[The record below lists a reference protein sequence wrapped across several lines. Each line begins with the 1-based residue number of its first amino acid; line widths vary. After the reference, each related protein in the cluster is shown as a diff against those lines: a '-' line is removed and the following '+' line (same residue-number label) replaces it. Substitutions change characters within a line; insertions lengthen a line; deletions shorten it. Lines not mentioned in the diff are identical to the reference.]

1 MKILVTGA
9 NGYIGTGV
17 VKQLLQ
23 DGMDVIATDITE
35 KCDIECKYLA
45 ANLFEIKDPFQY
57 FEKPD
62 VLLHLAWRDGFR
74 HSSDTHIQDLSEH
87 YLFIKKMCEAGLKRV
102 CVMGSVHEIGF
113 FEGAV
118 NENTPAFPQS
128 NYGVAKNAL
137 RGLTALIAKENKVNF
152 QWIRGYYIVGNT
164 HRGCSIFSKITEA
177 AENGKE
183 TFPFTDGKNQ
193 FDFISYGEFCEQ
205 VAATVEQE
213 EVLGIIN
220 CCSGYPERIG
230 DRVEKFIK
238 DSNYDI
244 KLEYGA
250 FPSRPYDSKAI
261 WGDNSKIC
269 RIMNQKL

>member
-17 VKQLLQ
+17 VKQLME
-23 DGMDVIATDITE
+23 DGINVIATDIANKFE
-35 KCDIECKYLA
+35 LNCRYIK
-45 ANLFEIKDPFQY
+45 ANLFDVENPYVY
-57 FEKPD
+57 FGQPD
-62 VLLHLAWRDGFR
+62 ILLHLAWRDGFK
-74 HSSDTHIQDLSEH
+74 HSSDVHIIDLWGH
-87 YLFIKKMCEAGLKRV
+87 YSFIKRMCQSGIKRI

-118 NENTPAFPQS
+118 NENTPANPQS

-137 RGLTALIAKENKVNF
+137 RELTALLAKENMVKY
-152 QWIRGYYIVGNT
+152 QWLRGFYIVGNT

-177 AENGKE
+177 EESGKKK
-183 TFPFTDGKNQ
+183 FPFTDGRNQ
-193 FDFISYGEFCEQ
+193 FDFISYNEFCRQ
-205 VAATVEQE
+205 VATSVEQD

-220 CCSGYPERIG
+220 CCSGYPMRLGE
-230 DRVEKFIK
+230 RVEQFIYESGYK
-238 DSNYDI
+238 I

-250 FPSRPYDSKAI
+250 FPPRPYDSKAI

-269 RIMNQKL
+269 RIMRQR